1 MPDILLL
8 TLIILK
14 LAASVFLFGWFGKFF
29 LCWFFMFFNTFCLS
43 FLSSGVI
50 DMAQYGK
57 PYSSRLFHVLRW
69 LLLFNTM
76 MVHILWFGHSVP
88 YTCMCLNSLSL
99 TVKPFRTWGLIQ
111 EMTLREA
118 SLEDDI
124 MLWIWL
130 KLSLFSIPLIGDQ
143 QNLRVLMT

>member
-1 MPDILLL
+1 
-8 TLIILK
+8 
-14 LAASVFLFGWFGKFF
+14 
-29 LCWFFMFFNTFCLS
+29 
-43 FLSSGVI
+43 
-50 DMAQYGK
+50 
-57 PYSSRLFHVLRW
+57 
-69 LLLFNTM
+69 
-76 MVHILWFGHSVP
+76 
-88 YTCMCLNSLSL
+88 
-99 TVKPFRTWGLIQ
+99 VKPFRTWGLIQ